1 MEKIIKVEGMHCEHC
16 SARVKKA
23 VEALGLECDVD
34 LSKGEVTVTGE
45 NLDEKKITDTIEV
58 LGFIVK

>member
-1 MEKIIKVEGMHCEHC
+1 MHCEHC

-23 VEALGLECDVD
+23 LSAIGVECDVD
-34 LSKGEVTVTGE
+34 LSKGEITVTGE
-45 NLDEKKITDTIEV
+45 KLDDKLLKDTIEN

>member
-16 SARVKKA
+16 SQRVKNA
-23 VEALGLECDVD
+23 LFALGVECNVD
-34 LSKGEVTVTGE
+34 LSKGEVTVTGD
-45 NLDEKKITDTIEV
+45 NFDEKIINDTIEN

>member
-23 VEALGLECDVD
+23 IEALGIKCDID
-34 LSKGEVTVTGE
+34 LSKGEIKVAGE
-45 NLDEKKITDTIEV
+45 NLDDKLLNDTIEA

>member
-23 VEALGLECDVD
+23 IEALGIKCDID
-34 LSKGEVTVTGE
+34 LSKGEVTVAGE
-45 NLDEKKITDTIEV
+45 SLDEIKIKEAIEN